1 MNFIKTLEKLN
12 ISTELISDYKM
23 VHGEPDAIILFKGL
37 GENANYLKRQFPNSK
52 IGLLNPDLLEKKHD
66 DVDFVLVNSIEE
78 KVSLLMFYKN
88 IFVINL
94 IEKSYLNQKQ
104 KIHKESKYLTIGY
117 HGSSSHLK
125 RLEDGFVQAVNF
137 LITEKSFNFKLKVI
151 TENNNFAQSV
161 ISDLGLN
168 INSIDFN
175 NWSVKNIVK
184 FMNSI
189 DIGVVPNNKILEN
202 KFDDF
207 NNGLYFSDYTLRF
220 KNKSNPGRAFVYIQ
234 FGIPVI
240 ADLTPS
246 MLPLYFDEKCGYI
259 ANNKESYIY
268 ALRKLGSVTERAEKA
283 KNAIARFNDLY
294 SIEEDALNIINY
306 ISRN

>member
-1 MNFIKTLEKLN
+1 M
-12 ISTELISDYKM
+12 
-23 VHGEPDAIILFKGL
+23 
-37 GENANYLKRQFPNSK
+37 
-52 IGLLNPDLLEKKHD
+52 
-66 DVDFVLVNSIEE
+66 
-78 KVSLLMFYKN
+78 
-88 IFVINL
+88 
-94 IEKSYLNQKQ
+94 
-104 KIHKESKYLTIGY
+104 
-117 HGSSSHLK
+117 
-125 RLEDGFVQAVNF
+125 
-137 LITEKSFNFKLKVI
+137 KVI

-246 MLPLYFDEKCGYI
+246 MHLCILMRSVDTLQTTKSLIFMLLENLV
-259 ANNKESYIY
+259 ASLKE
-268 ALRKLGSVTERAEKA
+268 LKKLKM
-283 KNAIARFNDLY
+283 L
-294 SIEEDALNIINY
+294 
-306 ISRN
+306 